1 MTELRWI
8 LLAAGIVL
16 ILGIYFWGRRE
27 RGREPGPELARPPR
41 FESPPPPA
49 PVESARLEPQV
60 TFGSVVAPR
69 EVVPVIRLDDEP
81 VGADAPSSGRR
92 EPTLG
97 PAAADHEAP
106 AVQAEPAPAAR
117 PTRQSQK
124 IFSVRVGAPLP
135 ARFDGAGLLEAL
147 KAESM
152 THGRYSIFHRLDPS
166 GRPIFSI
173 ASVVEPGTFD
183 PASMPGS
190 AFPGIAFFT
199 VIPGPVKAQEAF
211 DSMLLCADAI
221 AKRLDGHLQDDR
233 GVRLT
238 LPRVAQLR
246 EELLAFERS
255 RAEAGKG

>member
-8 LLAAGIVL
+8 LLVAGVVL
-16 ILGIYFWGRRE
+16 ILGIYLWGRRE
-27 RGREPGPELARPPR
+27 RGREAGPELARPPR
-41 FESPPPPA
+41 YESPSPPPQA
-49 PVESARLEPQV
+49 ESGRIEPQV
-60 TFGSVVAPR
+60 TFGSVVTPR
-69 EVVPVIRLDDEP
+69 EMVPVIRLDDEP
-81 VGADAPSSGRR
+81 APTQAQSSGRR

-97 PAAADHEAP
+97 PDVADEAAP
-106 AVQAEPAPAAR
+106 AVQAEPSPAAR

-124 IFSVRVGAPLP
+124 IFSVRVSAPLP
-135 ARFDGAGLLEAL
+135 TRFDGAKLLEAL
-147 KAESM
+147 TSESM

-166 GRPIFSI
+166 GRPIFSV

-183 PASMPGS
+183 PRSMPGA

-199 VIPGPVKAQEAF
+199 VIPGPVKAQDAF

-238 LPRVAQLR
+238 LPRVAQMR
-246 EELLAFERS
+246 EELLAFERGL
-255 RAEAGKG
+255 AEAEKG